1 MKRQEETVEVV
12 DDIEKQSARRERL
25 IARFEQRKVKL
36 GFMGPFEKKIELFGL
51 CVAPEDASI
60 VRLPWHDKL

>member
-25 IARFEQRKVKL
+25 IARFEQRKKVIP
-36 GFMGPFEKKIELFGL
+36 FMGPIER
-51 CVAPEDASI
+51 EI
-60 VRLPWHDKL
+60 